1 MLLLLPLPVLTL
13 TGVLLGQLQAI
24 TQREIIKKLIILD
37 ESKANKFI
45 QRELIDL
52 ISSMLSGRKDSL
64 Q

>member
-45 QRELIDL
+45 QRELVDL